1 MSVLKHTIIYKFF
14 FYVVDEK
21 THYSLTKYKYKKY
34 IIHHHI
40 FIFYYYYSSFLLIK
54 TF

>member
-40 FIFYYYYSSFLLIK
+40 FILLLLFIIHHFYL
-54 TF
+54 